1 MLEVL
6 KHDDLLL
13 ELMVDFVP
21 ESSPSEA
28 HPITAK
34 LMTMIGINF
43 TILLLT
49 SLLLI

>member
-1 MLEVL
+1 MLKVL
-6 KHDDLLL
+6 KHEDLLL
-13 ELMVDFVP
+13 VLMVDFAP
-21 ESSPSEA
+21 DISPSEA